1 MIANLK
7 EVKTVT
13 KHISCNFKCNVNSTA
28 CNSNQNRIT
37 KRVNVSINI
46 IIYAKKIT
54 VGILAHVF
62 VENNK
67 HLKSVATTSACD
79 EIISVMDIVS
89 KEVTNTI
96 GTNVLISSNDKQ
108 IRYEMKGTLS
118 GLRQFLAIENPLKMM
133 KNAF

>member
-1 MIANLK
+1 MN
-7 EVKTVT
+7 
-13 KHISCNFKCNVNSTA
+13 
-28 CNSNQNRIT
+28 
-37 KRVNVSINI
+37 INI
-46 IIYAKKIT
+46 IICAKNIA

-67 HLKSVATTSACD
+67 HLKSVATTSAIACD

-89 KEVTNTI
+89 KEATSTI

-118 GLRQFLAIENPLKMM
+118 GLRQFLTTESPLKMM
-133 KNAF
+133 KNPF

>member
-13 KHISCNFKCNVNSTA
+13 KHISCNFKCSVNSTA

-96 GTNVLISSNDKQ
+96 GTNVLISSNDK
-108 IRYEMKGTLS
+108 
-118 GLRQFLAIENPLKMM
+118 
-133 KNAF
+133 